1 MSDFSLV
8 CVGGYKAGT
17 HIYEVFQILWDRKDR
32 FKVFVTNGINSFKSD
47 REDRT
52 KQINVF
58 S

>member
-1 MSDFSLV
+1 MDIRQELTYMKYSKV
-8 CVGGYKAGT
+8 
-17 HIYEVFQILWDRKDR
+17 LWDRKDR
-32 FKVFVTNGINSFKSD
+32 FKVFATNGINSFKSD